1 MEVASGSLRGVGNH
15 HWKVG
20 QDGFSARVAQMRG
33 GAGAER
39 LHGGLDLAQ
48 RRPLQRGALVTSR
61 HVWFFSV
68 SWRSGDRPARG
79 RERSHRFIICT
90 AMMRF
95 AVTVSFLLAMACVAD
110 SVIQENTDTKNR
122 PISKVVTLLKDMTV
136 QLAKEAEED
145 EEVFEALGCWCE
157 TNDREKTK
165 AIADAQ
171 TRIQTLNAD
180 IEKFAGTS
188 SKLNTE
194 ISDLQAEL
202 AKNTEAL
209 DTATA
214 LREKQLAEFTEEEKD
229 MMASIGSLGSAVT
242 VLGKHHGASLLQSS
256 VSDVNALSVMATV
269 RDQLR
274 RHRDM
279 LAEVIT
285 PRQKRMLESFAGVA
299 TTSNSGT
306 EFLQEGSGYNPEYKP
321 QGGEIFGVLSTMK
334 ETFEQNLAKS
344 QQEETVNQ
352 QSYEDLKSAKTAE
365 IKAAQDL
372 STQKNVLMGQADEKH
387 AHANEDLSRTEETL
401 EDDRKYLATLK
412 EHCGLMD
419 EEFEQ
424 RAKTRQQEIQA
435 VSKALV
441 VLTSDESSDLVSRT
455 LGLAQQP
462 RLLQL
467 RSRTRSKAA
476 AMIQAAGKAAHDPRL
491 SALAVRVRIDAFT
504 KVKETLQNMI
514 DKIIQEK
521 EDDIKQKDFCID
533 SLNQNLRIT
542 EDTEREK
549 QDAIAKADDHKNAM
563 DELSKSIA
571 ADKAS
576 IAELR
581 VELKK
586 ETEDRV
592 KANADFQTTVADQ
605 RATQK
610 LVASAL
616 SVLKGFYEKAALV
629 QEKASSG
636 KQAEPAGPPPPPGF
650 KTYK

>member
-1 MEVASGSLRGVGNH
+1 M
-15 HWKVG
+15 
-20 QDGFSARVAQMRG
+20 
-33 GAGAER
+33 
-39 LHGGLDLAQ
+39 
-48 RRPLQRGALVTSR
+48 
-61 HVWFFSV
+61 
-68 SWRSGDRPARG
+68 
-79 RERSHRFIICT
+79 
-90 AMMRF
+90 
-95 AVTVSFLLAMACVAD
+95 
-110 SVIQENTDTKNR
+110 
-122 PISKVVTLLKDMTV
+122 
-136 QLAKEAEED
+136 
-145 EEVFEALGCWCE
+145 
-157 TNDREKTK
+157 
-165 AIADAQ
+165 
-171 TRIQTLNAD
+171 
-180 IEKFAGTS
+180 
-188 SKLNTE
+188 
-194 ISDLQAEL
+194 
-202 AKNTEAL
+202 
-209 DTATA
+209 
-214 LREKQLAEFTEEEKD
+214 
-229 MMASIGSLGSAVT
+229 
-242 VLGKHHGASLLQSS
+242 
-256 VSDVNALSVMATV
+256 V

-352 QSYEDLKSAKTAE
+352 QSYEDLKAAKTAE

-372 STQKNVLMGQADEKH
+372 STEKNVLMGEADEKH

-424 RAKTRQQEIQA
+424 RVKTRQQEIQA

-467 RSRTRSKAA
+467 RSRTRSSAA
-476 AMIQAAGKAAHDPRL
+476 AKIQAAGKAAHDPRL

-514 DKIIQEK
+514 DKLDQEK
-521 EDDIKQKDFCID
+521 EDDIKQKDFCVD
-533 SLNQNLRIT
+533 SLNQNLRTT

-549 QDAIAKADDHKNAM
+549 QDAIAKANDHKNAM
-563 DELSKSIA
+563 EELSKSIA

-650 KTYK
+650 KTYKNNAASGGVLNMMQTIIDDAKAMEEEAIKGEEEAQQAYEDFVTTTNDAVISLQKGIATKTEQHAREEQDKVAEETTTEEKSAAIDQLKKENLDLHYSCDYLIKNFDVKMEARTDEVEALKQGLATFSGATFSSLLQQ